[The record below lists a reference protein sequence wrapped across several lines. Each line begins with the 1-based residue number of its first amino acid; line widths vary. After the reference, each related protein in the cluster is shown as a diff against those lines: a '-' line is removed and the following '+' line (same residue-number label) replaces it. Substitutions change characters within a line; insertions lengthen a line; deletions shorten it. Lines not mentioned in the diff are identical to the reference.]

1 MPAVTITLDD
11 TSPLIQYQG
20 NWRAGN
26 SIGKDPTYVMY
37 YGKTFTLTTDNTA
50 AAQFRWHGP
59 GEVTLYGAKRNN
71 HGDYRVTLD
80 GKETTANGYS
90 ASALFQEQL
99 FRDSVSG
106 GDHVLVVKDAGTTA
120 RPYLDI
126 DKIEI
131 TTEVGDK
138 TLTVDSR
145 DKAFVYKEKWTD
157 QDIGRYTGVE
167 GASVSIRFS
176 GNAVDI
182 YGLVASTVGAYT
194 VKLDNGRAQSYTAY
208 NANHRVPGSLLYMAR
223 GLSDGPHT
231 ITITNTPDRAN
242 SRLSI
247 ARATVYGENPAV
259 GELIAAPTPT
269 PHATETSDK
278 NLPTLP
284 AETPGTS
291 GELPGTSGQ
300 PSDTP
305 GPSEPLPTS
314 TPVTGGSG
322 NGGSGDS
329 SGEPPS
335 NANANLPGPTSEDS
349 GPPTGVIV
357 GGVFA
362 VVLLALLGLFV
373 FIFMRRRREMANQ
386 KRYAEMADP
395 VMLGSSPPPPAGP
408 THLAPLDMRS
418 VSGRSAT
425 SSVVM
430 PVGSPTASEGFNTM
444 MTGST
449 ATAMAADMFG
459 AQQRMHYGS
468 QQARVDATVT
478 ALGVPPS
485 DARSSVYD
493 GCLTVE
499 SMPTTVETGATHMTT
514 TTTGTYMSSRQEK
527 QAIASGA
534 ASYIPVVRHEVDA
547 GPADD
552 VLPPTY
558 DSVHR
563 SR

>member
-1 MPAVTITLDD
+1 MSSVTITLDD
-11 TSPLIQYQG
+11 TSPLIQYLG

-26 SIGKDPTYVMY
+26 SAGKDPAISMY

-59 GEVTLYGAKRNN
+59 GQVTLYGAKRNN
-71 HGDYRVTLD
+71 HDNYRVTLD
-80 GKETTANGYS
+80 GKATTGNGYS
-90 ASALFQEQL
+90 ASALFQEPL
-99 FRDSVSG
+99 FRGSVSG
-106 GDHVLVVKDAGTTA
+106 GDHLLVVKDEGTTT

-126 DKIEI
+126 DKIDI
-131 TTEVGDK
+131 TTQVGGK

-176 GNAVDI
+176 GNSVDI
-182 YGLVASTVGAYT
+182 YGLVADTVGAYT
-194 VKLDNGRAQSYTAY
+194 VKLDNGAAQSYTAY
-208 NANHRVPGSLLYMAR
+208 NAHHRVPGSLLYMAR
-223 GLSDGPHT
+223 GLADGPHT
-231 ITITNTPDRAN
+231 ITITNTPDRKD

-247 ARATVYGENPAV
+247 ARATVYGDNPAV
-259 GELIAAPTPT
+259 GDLIAPPAPTPN
-269 PHATETSDK
+269 ASGTSDK
-278 NLPTLP
+278 ELPTTPAEIP

-291 GELPGTSGQ
+291 GQLPGTSDTSGQ
-300 PSDTP
+300 LPAATP
-305 GPSEPLPTS
+305 IT
-314 TPVTGGSG
+314 GSG
-322 NGGSGDS
+322 NGGSVDS
-329 SGEPPS
+329 PAETPS
-335 NANANLPGPTSEDS
+335 NANANLPGPASSEDS

-373 FIFMRRRREMANQ
+373 LIFMRRRREMLRQ
-386 KRYAEMADP
+386 KRYAEVADP
-395 VMLGSSPPPPAGP
+395 AVLGPPPRGP

-418 VSGRSAT
+418 VSGRSA
-425 SSVVM
+425 SSSMVM
-430 PVGSPTASEGFNTM
+430 PIGSPTASEGFNTM

-449 ATAMAADMFG
+449 ASAAAADMFS
-459 AQQRMHYGS
+459 AQQRTQYGGH
-468 QQARVDATVT
+468 QARINASVN
-478 ALGVPPS
+478 ALGAPPS
-485 DARSSVYD
+485 EARSSVYD

-499 SMPTTVETGATHMTT
+499 SMPSTVPTQATHMTT
-514 TTTGTYMSSRQEK
+514 TTTGTYMSSREEK
-527 QAIASGA
+527 RAIANGT
-534 ASYIPVVRHEVDA
+534 ASYVPVVRHEVDA

-563 SR
+563 HR